1 MKKLI
6 LMALG
11 VVVIQQLAKY
21 FDIKS
26 FSDLKKVS
34 FDTLR
39 EYVMPKKYAAN

>member
-21 FDIKS
+21 LDVKS
-26 FSDLKKVS
+26 FSDLKKLS
-34 FDTLR
+34 LDTLK
-39 EYVMPKKYAAN
+39 EYIMPKQYSAN